1 VVIDMNKEHAGWV
14 VAGLFFIALLIAQ
27 VTNYVD
33 NKHRHTIIKT
43 NIGEFILRDGKL
55 YGVYELTRDVQGNM
69 VAR

>member
-1 VVIDMNKEHAGWV
+1 MKYENAGWV
-14 VAGLFFIALLIAQ
+14 VAALCFIALLIAQ
-27 VTNYVD
+27 VTDYYD

-55 YGVYELTRDVQGNM
+55 YGVYELSRDNQGNM